1 MRNERHLVPLSMDR
15 IPPPAKH
22 LFKLEF
28 VFTSKCMAANLDP
41 SDEALDRLFYEAKY
55 QLPSTV
61 RYPAA
66 TKVTTRYEK
75 RELNLLIR
83 RIKTGTP
90 PGGRTCVN

>member
-1 MRNERHLVPLSMDR
+1 MDR

-22 LFKLEF
+22 LFTMEF
-28 VFTSKCMAANLDP
+28 VFTTKCMAANLKP

-61 RYPAA
+61 RYLAA

-75 RELNLLIR
+75 RELNLPIR
-83 RIKTGTP
+83 RIKAGTP
-90 PGGRTCVN
+90 PVRRLCVN